1 MPVANIIFMLC
12 VLSSSLCAMLMLY
25 AYERFRKRILLWIL
39 LCMIF
44 LAINNILLYL
54 DVVLPEIDLSVARNT
69 TAFLGLSILVFG
81 LIWDIQ

>member
-1 MPVANIIFMLC
+1 
-12 VLSSSLCAMLMLY
+12 MLMLY